1 MVDYSV
7 RVSNLDKN
15 EIKKALLKCIG
26 LFQDQN
32 KERLRKS
39 LAKNLKKKHPIHAK
53 VEMMTT
59 DELFQLC
66 SGLSLHVTRRE
77 SGKMQKLIVDHFFE
91 KFPDAPLTNLER
103 VMEEDAYFA
112 QLTNPDKYDSRPT
125 SIVFFFYQ
133 YQNFKK
139 YLKS

>member
-1 MVDYSV
+1 MDYSV

-53 VEMMTT
+53 VEMMTS

-66 SGLSLHVTRRE
+66 SGLSLHVIRRE

-91 KFPDAPLTNLER
+91 EYPDAPLTNLER
-103 VMEEDAYFA
+103 IMAEDTYFE
-112 QLTNPDKYDSRPT
+112 QLTNPDKGNARPT
-125 SIVFFFYQ
+125 TSINLNFFNSSF
-133 YQNFKK
+133 
-139 YLKS
+139 